1 MKPPNN
7 AMHLSRHRKV
17 VFSAKHTLRPG
28 DGERWPEGKIIA
40 QEAQATQQWLRTGGQ
55 PEGMPPSSMQE
66 SQ

>member
-1 MKPPNN
+1 
-7 AMHLSRHRKV
+7 MHLSRRQRSLV
-17 VFSAKHTLRPG
+17 STTTYLRPG

>member
-1 MKPPNN
+1 MQLYLP
-7 AMHLSRHRKV
+7 ASDL
-17 VFSAKHTLRPG
+17 
-28 DGERWPEGKIIA
+28 ERWPEGKIIA

>member
-1 MKPPNN
+1 MLKLLL
-7 AMHLSRHRKV
+7 ASDLV
-17 VFSAKHTLRPG
+17 
-28 DGERWPEGKIIA
+28 RWPEGKIIA